1 MHLNVN
7 TSLKFLFK
15 NRIYKNLIW
24 NLLTKALIIVFKFI
38 TIPVLITE
46 FTDSGYGLLIL
57 ATSILVYLKILEMGT
72 PLGVIKFVA
81 EWLTKKD
88 YDSIHKVSS
97 SYFLIYF
104 VIGSINLAL
113 FLLLAYFGRS
123 IFFENLNNADWQVFQ
138 VLLIIAAFSS
148 FISYFLSLFKQLL
161 TGAEEIAWL
170 SKIDLLKKG
179 LELIIIAF
187 IIVFPGRLS
196 LINYYLF
203 IQIAN
208 IIALPLMIIK
218 WSKRTSI
225 RKSLLSGWYGQYFLP
240 VFKYGLG
247 IFAIE
252 VFRVSFFQLRPIILQ
267 MRSLG
272 ENVAELVGHFGVLLT
287 ITSIINIAA
296 GSLMTVLV
304 PAFSRILTEKHETT
318 HRNEIFNN
326 YTKKF
331 TAVFL
336 LPISII
342 IVIAPEFLDAYLGK
356 EYIFLS
362 PYLRIWLFFSCF
374 NLITSIYTSAIFAIG
389 KIKQFFWFIFTNSIV
404 STLIIWFLTPSMDLW
419 AAVVGTSFFFFFKF
433 LFFIIYFTPNIL
445 DIRIKGLISS
455 ISPAIVTSVLSMVA
469 GLIFVMNIPQ
479 IENPY
484 IIILITT
491 FFLIFFYAIAYFAL
505 FIPQKRAFIR
515 MIKQKI
521 FQQV

>member
-1 MHLNVN
+1 
-7 TSLKFLFK
+7 LKFLFK

-38 TIPVLITE
+38 TIPVLIAE

-81 EWLTKKD
+81 EWLTKRD
-88 YDSIHKVSS
+88 FDSIHKVSS

-123 IFFENLNNADWQVFQ
+123 IFFENLSNTDWQVFQ

-179 LELIIIAF
+179 LELFIIAF
-187 IIVFPGRLS
+187 IIVFPDRLS
-196 LINYYLF
+196 LTNYYLF
-203 IQIAN
+203 IQLAN
-208 IIALPLMIIK
+208 IIALPLMINK

-225 RKSLLSGWYGQYFLP
+225 KKSLFSGWYGQYFLP

-252 VFRVSFFQLRPIILQ
+252 IFRVTFFQLRPIILQ

-304 PAFSRILTEKHETT
+304 PAFSRILTEKHDTEQ
-318 HRNEIFNN
+318 RNSIFNS

-336 LPISII
+336 LPISIV
-342 IVIAPEFLDAYLGK
+342 IVIAPEFLEVYLGK
-356 EYIFLS
+356 NYIFLS

-374 NLITSIYTSAIFAIG
+374 NLVTSIYTSAIFAIG
-389 KIKQFFWFIFTNSIV
+389 KIKQFFWFIFINSII
-404 STLIIWFLTPSMDLW
+404 SILIIWTLTPSMDLW

-433 LFFIIYFTPNIL
+433 MFFIIYFTPKIL
-445 DIRIKGLISS
+445 DLRIKGLLRS
-455 ISPAIVTSVLSMVA
+455 ITPAITASIITMIGGILFVL
-469 GLIFVMNIPQ
+469 NIPQ

-484 IIILITT
+484 IIILLTTSFLVVFYVLIYFT
-491 FFLIFFYAIAYFAL
+491 FFIH
-505 FIPQKRAFIR
+505 QKRNFFTYL
-515 MIKQKI
+515 KDKLLH
-521 FQQV
+521 